1 MTYKKDEIREKYKD
15 LFEQTLDL
23 IYVFDL
29 KGNFLD
35 ANDAALRSLGYTIE
49 DINNLSFGDLIDT
62 IQLKKAFTQL
72 NETLTTGGQSTL
84 TEYELKS
91 KTGNTIY
98 VETIGIPLKENNE
111 IYAVLGIARDI
122 SERKKAEKQLKA
134 SEEKYRHLF
143 ESSPFLIG
151 ILDLE
156 GNILDINIAV
166 NDFLTSR
173 TRDDLIG
180 KNIREIFSIQEEE
193 IPIIPIILDQI
204 KRNVNGETTESFEF
218 PLVRSNKSI
227 QWISLNSSL
236 INIEDQTLIQFIGQD
251 ITDEKKAEQKLKESE
266 IKFRHLFES
275 SPYSIGLL
283 DLNGNLIACNSATS
297 HFLSIH
303 KIDDYL
309 GKNFKEIFSLNE
321 KNKAHITSL
330 AYYFKKILEG
340 DKNES
345 IEFPLY
351 RSAGG
356 FIWVNLRGSLIKIG
370 NKTLVQFIAQDIT
383 ERKRAELLIQE
394 EFEKLKELEQIRK
407 DLISRVSHELKT
419 PLIPVIS
426 GSELLTTVYKDQ
438 IGKEALEIIQM
449 INKGG
454 SRLKELVAKLLNVS
468 RIEDNKM
475 EVKKEKLNL
484 SELIRE
490 SSQDMKYLLINR
502 KLSLNLN
509 LPEALYLNID
519 KKRIG
524 EVITNLLSNAINN
537 TPPNGKID
545 ISLWRQEDWVIF
557 SVSDTGIGLTKKE
570 MNLLFTRFG
579 KIERFGEGLEY
590 VDRKGSG
597 LGLYICKEIID
608 LHGGHIWAESGG
620 RKMGSTFTV
629 KLPIL

>member
-1 MTYKKDEIREKYKD
+1 MKYKKDEIREKYKD

-35 ANDAALRSLGYTIE
+35 ANDAALRSLGYTKE
-49 DINNLSFGDLIDT
+49 DINNLSFSDLIDT

-91 KTGNTIY
+91 KNGNTIY

-111 IYAVLGIARDI
+111 VYAVLGLARDI
-122 SERKKAEKQLKA
+122 SERKRAEKQLKA

-151 ILDLE
+151 ILDLN
-156 GNILDINIAV
+156 GNILDINTAV
-166 NDFLTSR
+166 NNFLTSR
-173 TRDDLIG
+173 TKDNLIG
-180 KNIREIFSIQEEE
+180 KNIREIFSIHEEE
-193 IPIIPIILDQI
+193 KPIIPIILDQI

-218 PLVRSNKSI
+218 PLVRSDKSI

-236 INIEDQTLIQFIGQD
+236 INVEDQTLIQFIGQD

-266 IKFRHLFES
+266 VKFRHLFES

-283 DLNGNLIACNSATS
+283 DLKGKLIACNSATS

-303 KIDDYL
+303 KLDDYL

-321 KNKAHITSL
+321 KNKAHIPSL
-330 AYYFKKILEG
+330 ISYFKRILKG
-340 DKNES
+340 DTNES

-356 FIWVNLRGSLIKIG
+356 IIWVNLRGSLIKIG

-438 IGKEALEIIQM
+438 IGKDASEIIQM

-468 RIEDNKM
+468 RIEYNKI

-490 SSQDMKYLLINR
+490 NSQDMKYLLLNR

-509 LPEALYLNID
+509 IPEVLYLNID
-519 KKRIG
+519 KKRFG
-524 EVITNLLSNAINN
+524 EVITNLLSNAIKN

-545 ISLWRQEDWVIF
+545 ISLRSQDDWAIF
-557 SVSDTGIGLTKKE
+557 SVSDTGVGLTKKE
-570 MNLLFTRFG
+570 INLLFTRFG
-579 KIERFGEGLEY
+579 KIERYGDGLEY
-590 VDRKGSG
+590 LDITGSG
-597 LGLYICKEIID
+597 LGLYISKEIVD

-620 RKMGSTFTV
+620 RNMGSTFTV